1 MLNKKVFHKRTAL
14 IGISILTCMSV
25 LLFFAL
31 LSLYY
36 LSILGIG
43 YLFIPLLLILLAI
56 LTLFIV
62 FSQLTNLFPLNTL
75 SDDTYKNIKSQY
87 LKDKNVVLHIFER
100 EVGKWY
106 VDENFYFNM
115 KGYIFPKKYICSYFI
130 RNIHYPIINKN
141 KFKLAKLFRSLE
153 TEDYENFY
161 IYFHSFN
168 KVKKCIIVKNSKTK
182 LIPLN
187 DLIILS
193 RFYLDVLNLH
203 NKEIMSYVPIGEDVY
218 NSLKK

>member
-1 MLNKKVFHKRTAL
+1 
-14 IGISILTCMSV
+14 
-25 LLFFAL
+25 
-31 LSLYY
+31 
-36 LSILGIG
+36 
-43 YLFIPLLLILLAI
+43 
-56 LTLFIV
+56 
-62 FSQLTNLFPLNTL
+62 
-75 SDDTYKNIKSQY
+75 
-87 LKDKNVVLHIFER
+87 
-100 EVGKWY
+100 
-106 VDENFYFNM
+106 M